1 MKNLGL
7 KKLLLLSVI
16 LLVSSSVSISS
27 YILYLQEK
35 ETLTDSIMRESGGY
49 VAAKA
54 AVIET
59 MIGEKVS
66 GINKLAELYK
76 NKQFEGT
83 EQKIIAQTHF
93 LANAMNLGSA
103 VLAFETGD
111 AYWNV
116 STATWPNN
124 KYGGD
129 VRAESWYQDGRQA
142 NDVTV
147 TDPYLGTDKQDYWIT
162 IIERIK
168 GGTISVD
175 MTLDFLNDIVNQS
188 NDIPGATAVIINHDT
203 TFLASSSNAIKLG
216 EKGTSFSWF
225 KDAVLEATS
234 KENAAIDYDI
244 DGKEKIL
251 FSQRIKAGDKNWYFA
266 IGLDKSVAF
275 AKLEESRN
283 SAILI
288 TIVATLISVII
299 AFTLIQILYRP
310 ILALKETV
318 IGLSSGDGD
327 LTQRLKVESNDELGE
342 ISQGVNQ
349 FIENLQKMMLEIQGA
364 TQTLQS
370 NVGRMREHSERNST
384 ILQNHVSETEQ
395 VVTAIEEMNATAE
408 SMAKDAANTASL
420 TQQANDTSLESR
432 DKVHQAQNTV
442 SALIQDVD
450 QSTDDV
456 AKMTEETQSIN
467 SILGVIGDIA
477 EQTNLLALN
486 AAIEAARAGE
496 QGRGFAV
503 VADEVRNLAS
513 RTKASTEEVEVAL
526 DRLLKGTQSVVDSMD
541 NTKARCQE
549 TASDTGNVETSLDTM
564 THFVNDINDLS
575 TQIATA
581 AEEQSSVTHE
591 LSRNMSAI
599 SEMVGELDTN
609 GQQAL
614 TEAEDI
620 SAINDQLSAIVNRF
634 KM

>member
-7 KKLLLLSVI
+7 KKLLLLSII
-16 LLVSSSVSISS
+16 LLVSSSVSTSS
-27 YILYLQEK
+27 YFLYQQEEK
-35 ETLTDSIMRESGGY
+35 TLTNNIMRESRSY

-54 AVIET
+54 AIIET
-59 MIGEKVS
+59 IVSEKVN
-66 GINKLAELYK
+66 GVNKLADLYK
-76 NKQFEGT
+76 TKRLEGT
-83 EQKIIAQTHF
+83 EQEIIAQTHF
-93 LANAMNLGSA
+93 LANAMNLSSA

-111 AYWNV
+111 AYSNIK
-116 STATWPNN
+116 TPTWPNN
-124 KYGGD
+124 KYQGD
-129 VRAESWYQDGRQA
+129 IRANPLYQGARQA
-142 NDVTV
+142 TDVSV
-147 TDPYLGTDKQDYWIT
+147 TNPFLDENGIEYWIS
-162 IIERIK
+162 IIGKIK
-168 GGTISVD
+168 GGAISVD
-175 MTLDFLNDIVNQS
+175 MTLAFLNEIVNQS
-188 NDIPGATAVIINHDT
+188 NDIPGATAVLLNHDT

-216 EKGTSFSWF
+216 EKGTNFSWF
-225 KDAVLEATS
+225 KNAVLVATS
-234 KENAAIDYDI
+234 KESAIIDYAI
-244 DGKEKIL
+244 DGKEKTL
-251 FSQRIKAGDKNWYFA
+251 FSHRIKAGDKDWYFA

-283 SAILI
+283 SAIFITLI
-288 TIVATLISVII
+288 ATLVSVII

-318 IGLSSGDGD
+318 IGLSCGDGD
-327 LTQRLKVESNDELGE
+327 LTQRLQVNTNDDLGE

-349 FIENLQKMMLEIQGA
+349 FIENLQKMMQEIQRA
-364 TQTLQS
+364 THTLQS

-395 VVTAIEEMNATAE
+395 IVTAIEEMNVTAE

-420 TQQANDTSLESR
+420 TQQANDTSIESR
-432 DKVHQAQNTV
+432 AKVHQSQQTV

-450 QSTDDV
+450 QSTNDV
-456 AKMTEETQSIN
+456 ANMTKETQSIN

-513 RTKASTEEVEVAL
+513 RTKSSTEEVEVAL
-526 DRLLKGTQSVVDSMD
+526 DRLLKGTLVVVDSME

-549 TASDTGNVETSLDTM
+549 TESDTGNVETSLDTM
-564 THFVNDINDLS
+564 THYVNDINDLS

-599 SEMVGELDTN
+599 SEMVRELDSN

-620 SAINDQLSAIVNRF
+620 NAINDQLVGIVNRF